1 MGNCLERS
9 RGGVVSA
16 DDDSVHYAATKKQ
29 AVQLVEEEEE
39 AAEEVV
45 VEKLRHKGE
54 KAPAMTEV
62 KIRITRKQL
71 EDLLRRLEAAGK
83 DGGGGAAISEL
94 LCMTSSCSF
103 RHRPPQWSPSLQS
116 IPE

>member
-9 RGGVVSA
+9 RGAVV
-16 DDDSVHYAATKKQ
+16 DDAVHCAAATKKR
-29 AVQLVEEEEE
+29 AAQLVEEEE
-39 AAEEVV
+39 AEE
-45 VEKLRHKGE
+45 EEMLNKGE
-54 KAPAMTEV
+54 RPPAVTEV

-71 EDLLRRLEAAGK
+71 EGLLRGLEAAGN

-94 LCMTSSCSF
+94 LCKTSSCNF